1 MKINQNLLKENTELK
16 HHILI
21 LTDQNKNIIS
31 ELENIKNEKYSVIV
45 IVATNKKILENSLI
59 KIELFY
65 IKIKY
70 KNCNYSKNI
79 KIIQKISKIEIFL
92 QFSH

>member
-45 IVATNKKILENSLI
+45 ATNKKILENSLI
-59 KIELFY
+59 KIQLFLNQN
-65 IKIKY
+65 KI
-70 KNCNYSKNI
+70 
-79 KIIQKISKIEIFL
+79 
-92 QFSH
+92 